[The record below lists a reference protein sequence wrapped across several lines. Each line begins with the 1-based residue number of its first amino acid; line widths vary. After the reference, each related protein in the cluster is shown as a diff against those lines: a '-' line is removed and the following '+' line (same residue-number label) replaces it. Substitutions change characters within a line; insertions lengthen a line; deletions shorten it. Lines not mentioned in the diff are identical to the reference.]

1 MPGRLRG
8 GTQYGPVLIT
18 NACLLFLVPAARAG
32 GLVGCTKVTHQDV
45 RVCACSELSHVP
57 AVTGHLQS
65 PKQTTQREVPSLEG
79 RARSQDVNRLGLESV
94 WLRAQPGTVR
104 VIPAA
109 PGLGQGDLGEQGR
122 EAQPRGT
129 AQELRTEKRP
139 AGLAAESR
147 GWSLRRCLHGPR
159 QRRQWV

>member
-1 MPGRLRG
+1 M
-8 GTQYGPVLIT
+8 
-18 NACLLFLVPAARAG
+18 
-32 GLVGCTKVTHQDV
+32 
-45 RVCACSELSHVP
+45 CACSELSHVP

-79 RARSQDVNRLGLESV
+79 WARSQDVNRLGLESV
-94 WLRAQPGTVR
+94 WLRAQPRTVR

-159 QRRQWV
+159 QRRQWVEEGKHPV

>member
-1 MPGRLRG
+1 M
-8 GTQYGPVLIT
+8 
-18 NACLLFLVPAARAG
+18 
-32 GLVGCTKVTHQDV
+32 
-45 RVCACSELSHVP
+45 CACSELSHVP
-57 AVTGHLQS
+57 AVTGHLQG

-147 GWSLRRCLHGPR
+147 GWSSRRCLHGPR